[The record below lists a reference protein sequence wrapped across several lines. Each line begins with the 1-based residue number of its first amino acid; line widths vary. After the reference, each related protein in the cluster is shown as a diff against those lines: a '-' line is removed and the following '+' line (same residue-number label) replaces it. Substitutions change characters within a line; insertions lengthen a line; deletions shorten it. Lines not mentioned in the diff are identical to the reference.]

1 MIIYNLNVSYFLMI
15 WFIFK
20 ICIKTQPE
28 NKRKQP
34 QLWLAKGNYF
44 LVNCNYYITSSP
56 CISNYMHLLNIQFSK
71 IQRGS
76 GLVLTKAHSVPDKNA
91 WICAL
96 ARVLITLNMLC
107 SKKIHLTFIMHL

>member
-34 QLWLAKGNYF
+34 QLWLAKVNYF
-44 LVNCNYYITSSP
+44 
-56 CISNYMHLLNIQFSK
+56 
-71 IQRGS
+71 
-76 GLVLTKAHSVPDKNA
+76 
-91 WICAL
+91 
-96 ARVLITLNMLC
+96 
-107 SKKIHLTFIMHL
+107 

>member
-1 MIIYNLNVSYFLMI
+1 MKKNYSSQFYKLDEIKVQYLKGKKLSQFFQSLMIIYNLNVSYFLMI

-44 LVNCNYYITSSP
+44 
-56 CISNYMHLLNIQFSK
+56 
-71 IQRGS
+71 
-76 GLVLTKAHSVPDKNA
+76 
-91 WICAL
+91 
-96 ARVLITLNMLC
+96 
-107 SKKIHLTFIMHL
+107 

>member
-44 LVNCNYYITSSP
+44 LVNCNYYINSSP
-56 CISNYMHLLNIQFSK
+56 CISKYMHLLNIQFSK
-71 IQRGS
+71 IQR
-76 GLVLTKAHSVPDKNA
+76 
-91 WICAL
+91 
-96 ARVLITLNMLC
+96 
-107 SKKIHLTFIMHL
+107 